1 MISLLVR
8 TSGGNGSDVLLSPV
22 RAKPDKE
29 FANIQLKDL
38 EVIATL
44 GMGGF
49 GRVELV
55 SENTIMK
62 SIQDNSKLKATISVI
77 FEK

>member
-22 RAKPDKE
+22 RDKPDKE